1 MACAS
6 CLLKGKPIALA
17 ETTESVQGSGA
28 NRTSRPSLVAA
39 LPALVAG
46 FAFWTLLL
54 AGAAHSTT
62 HNSPAVHRLQTGCDS
77 RTTSPISQFGLTR
90 QLQIT
95 TRNYMDVLPTSIRL
109 PPEIKNALQRRA
121 TAEDRSL
128 ASYILRV
135 LKAHVEDTPEPKPT
149 KLRK

>member
-1 MACAS
+1 
-6 CLLKGKPIALA
+6 
-17 ETTESVQGSGA
+17 
-28 NRTSRPSLVAA
+28 
-39 LPALVAG
+39 
-46 FAFWTLLL
+46 
-54 AGAAHSTT
+54 
-62 HNSPAVHRLQTGCDS
+62 
-77 RTTSPISQFGLTR
+77 
-90 QLQIT
+90 
-95 TRNYMDVLPTSIRL
+95 MDVLPTSIRL